1 MDYSAI
7 LRRSWELTK
16 KNKWLWIY
24 GLVLAVFGGGG
35 GSGGG
40 GSWSP
45 DKNTPSIPSNL
56 PKNLPEKTSK
66 VLGDATS
73 ALQSWFS
80 TVPIQTWILLGIGV
94 LLLVLVGIIIGLVIQ
109 NWAKGGLIAGFD
121 EADNEKIPTLRGTS
135 QKGIASMKNLLLFS
149 IISFFVAFGLI
160 IGFFLITA
168 ILVGGGYLLFGFSK
182 QIQTIW
188 LILGIIAAVL
198 TFVVLVMLLVMI
210 GIYADRLIVLENAA
224 PWAAWKQGLGIARK
238 KFFPTIIMGVLNTL
252 VGCSA
257 GCLST
262 IALLIILG
270 IPAIIL
276 IVPLFR
282 GGSFH
287 WPNPLQA
294 GTILSLFALFV
305 YLHLAVRAVLVVF
318 NYGTWNLFFKEVNGD
333 GDHER

>member
-40 GSWSP
+40 GGGGGSGSSNE
-45 DKNTPSIPSNL
+45 NTPM
-56 PKNLPEKTSK
+56 EKTSK
-66 VLGDATS
+66 VLGDATN
-73 ALQSWFS
+73 ALQSWLS
-80 TVPIQTWILLGIGV
+80 TVSIQTWILLGVGV
-94 LLLVLVGIIIGLVIQ
+94 LLFILVAIIIGLVIQ
-109 NWAKGGLIAGFD
+109 NWAKGGLISGLHK
-121 EADNEKIPTLRGTS
+121 ADGGVTPTLQNTS
-135 QKGIASMKNLLLFS
+135 PRGIASLKQLILFS

-160 IGFFLITA
+160 IGFVLITA
-168 ILVGGGYLLFGFSK
+168 ILVGGGYLLLGFSK
-182 QIQTIW
+182 PIQTTW
-188 LILGIIAAVL
+188 LILGTVAAVL
-198 TFVVLVMLLVMI
+198 TFIVLVMLLIMI
-210 GIYADRLIVLENAA
+210 GIYADRLIVLENVA
-224 PWAAWKQGLGIARK
+224 PWAAWKQGLSIARK

-294 GTILSLFALFV
+294 GAIFFLFALFV

-318 NYGTWNLFFKEVNGD
+318 SYGTWNLFFKEVNGD